1 MFSAAPTCLWKSCV
15 VPICVDVKGDDMK
28 PWIEAAKP
36 LGDAKM
42 QELYDAGNTH
52 VFEVL
57 DALNEAID
65 NYDGEFK

>member
-1 MFSAAPTCLWKSCV
+1 
-15 VPICVDVKGDDMK
+15 MK